1 MKIVIVEDDPGI
13 RKELKQLLENAF
25 YEAEIIEE
33 FKNTAEQICSMIP
46 APDLVLLDWNL
57 PGESGF
63 DICTKLK
70 EHSDIPIIFLTSRTD
85 SMDELTGIL
94 KGADDYITKPFN
106 ILEVK
111 ARIKAILRRSAHH
124 DVKEEESAKVVE
136 SRGLKIDCESRRV
149 HIHGKEVNLTAKE
162 FDLLELLVF
171 HPNKVYSREDLLNT
185 VWGYDYPG
193 DARTVDVHIR
203 SLRQKLGECGKL
215 IETVRG
221 IGYRIGGNES

>member
-33 FKNTAEQICSMIP
+33 FKDTAEQICSMIP

-94 KGADDYITKPFN
+94 KGADDYITKPFSPSE
-106 ILEVK
+106 LVARVK
-111 ARIKAILRRSAHH
+111 AHLNRYQRLVNNQMEVNDII
-124 DVKEEESAKVVE
+124 EI
-136 SRGLKIDCESRRV
+136 RGLKIDKTARRV
-149 HIHGKEVNLTAKE
+149 YLNGEEKVFTTKE
-162 FDLLELLVF
+162 FDLLTFLAG
-171 HPNKVYSREDLLNT
+171 HPNRVFTKEELFNKIWDMESLGDIAT
-185 VWGYDYPG
+185 V
-193 DARTVDVHIR
+193 TVHIKKIR
-203 SLRQKLGECGKL
+203 EKIEVNTAKPQY
-215 IETVRG
+215 IETIWGV
-221 IGYRIGGNES
+221 GYRFKM

>member
-33 FKNTAEQICSMIP
+33 FKDTAEQICSMIP

-106 ILEVK
+106 
-111 ARIKAILRRSAHH
+111 
-124 DVKEEESAKVVE
+124 
-136 SRGLKIDCESRRV
+136 
-149 HIHGKEVNLTAKE
+149 
-162 FDLLELLVF
+162 
-171 HPNKVYSREDLLNT
+171 P
-185 VWGYDYPG
+185 
-193 DARTVDVHIR
+193 
-203 SLRQKLGECGKL
+203 
-215 IETVRG
+215 
-221 IGYRIGGNES
+221 

>member
-33 FKNTAEQICSMIP
+33 FKDTAEQICSMIP

-94 KGADDYITKPFN
+94 KGADDYIRRPVN
-106 ILEVK
+106 PPRLL
-111 ARIKAILRRSAHH
+111 ARLGG
-124 DVKEEESAKVVE
+124 VL
-136 SRGLKIDCESRRV
+136 SR
-149 HIHGKEVNLTAKE
+149 
-162 FDLLELLVF
+162 
-171 HPNKVYSREDLLNT
+171 
-185 VWGYDYPG
+185 PG
-193 DARTVDVHIR
+193 
-203 SLRQKLGECGKL
+203 G
-215 IETVRG
+215 
-221 IGYRIGGNES
+221 